1 MLLNPSK
8 VFYAMSDKNQLMRV
22 GLILVFLLVSGPL
35 SFVHAQVQEEV
46 LECQPQE
53 LSFGVN
59 NAFLRA
65 MTDDLS
71 QPSESWLLYMPTIC
85 GQTESALR
93 EALPFQIKTIE
104 QPIQIQGSFI
114 IDLTESN
121 NLRHQLN
128 SIDFVERWSIIE
140 EHTNIPRFIPN
151 DPSFSSQWHLLN
163 TGQGSGT
170 VGEDANVTGA
180 WNSATGNGVLISV
193 VDDGVDHQHSDL
205 SPNYLTSIDY
215 DYCGNDGDP
224 TPTSNDGHGTA
235 AAGVAAA
242 KGNDNNG
249 VTGAAL
255 DADLI
260 GLRLIACSNT
270 DQDEADAIGHRRDIV
285 GISSNSWGPSD
296 NGRTLKGPEPLLQ
309 ASLEENV
316 YLGRGG
322 LGTITTLAGGNG
334 RSNGDNSNYDGYA
347 NTRFTIGVAAIADS
361 GYQSYYSEDGA
372 NILVAAHSN
381 GGSQGI
387 TTTDIRGSG
396 GYTSSDIYNNFG
408 GTSSATPLTSGVI
421 ALMLDANPALTYRD
435 VQHVLVHSARTNDA
449 SDADWSV
456 NGAGHDFNHK
466 YGHGALDAGLAVHIA
481 ANWTNVGPELNWTSG
496 EKSISKAIPDN
507 TANGLSDSI
516 LVDAGLLVET
526 VEIRFD
532 ADHTYRGDIEVSL
545 TSPDG
550 TVSRLSEKHTDNNNN
565 YNEWVFSSV
574 LHWDESSDGTW
585 TIEVNDN
592 QNGGT
597 GTWNH
602 WELLIHGAEEVIDTD
617 NDGLPDEDETNIHN
631 TDPLDSDTDNDNL
644 PDGFEIFNSSTNPT
658 DDDTDDDLLLDGQEV
673 LVFLTNPLQSDTD
686 SDGLND
692 GTEVLVTNSNPLV
705 YDADEDAD
713 GWYWF
718 QDCNDTNPLI
728 KPMVIELL
736 DGVDNN
742 CVDGIDEGFAQLD
755 SDNDRLSDWA
765 EFHVQ
770 NTDWLDADS
779 DDDGLEDG
787 DEVQIYFSD
796 PTTYDPDE
804 DQDGYYWFQDC
815 DDVNPDR
822 NPGLD
827 EWLNGIDDDC
837 DEAIDE
843 DFIGLDRDRDGL
855 LDLDEFI
862 LYGTDWLD
870 ADTDDDGLQDGYE
883 FFINTNP
890 LFADLDN
897 DGDGVRWFNDC
908 DDNDSNISPYKT
920 EIRNGIDDNCN
931 NEIDEGI
938 EPLAP
943 KILIVSIDYS
953 QQAIEQPIQITT
965 YANQDTLE
973 IIYEFEPG
981 LGIEIQQNKAIVTSV
996 NQGTFG
1002 GSVCAIADLTID
1014 CQLFTFTFLEVEENV
1029 VEPSE
1034 KPDPKQSASYLS
1046 QVSQHFLFIA
1056 IGTVILL
1063 AIVAI
1068 GWKRE
1073 KAVQQWQPIH
1083 SEYVE
1088 NVPAAPD
1095 LSMLNNGFDNR

>member
-1 MLLNPSK
+1 
-8 VFYAMSDKNQLMRV
+8 MRA

-35 SFVHAQVQEEV
+35 SFVQAEAKDEV
-46 LECQPQE
+46 FECQPEE

-59 NAFLRA
+59 NAFVRA
-65 MTDDLS
+65 MTDGSS
-71 QPSESWLLYMPTIC
+71 QQSEEWLLYMPTMC
-85 GQTESALR
+85 GQSESHIR
-93 EALPFQIKTIE
+93 GALPFPIKAIE
-104 QPIQIQGSFI
+104 QPIQIEGSFI
-114 IDLTESN
+114 IEIAEPE
-121 NLRHQLN
+121 NLRNQLN
-128 SIDFVERWSIIE
+128 SIDVVKRWSAIH

-180 WNSATGNGVLISV
+180 WNTATGNGVLISV
-193 VDDGVDHQHSDL
+193 VDDGVDHQHPDL

-235 AAGVAAA
+235 AAGVAGA
-242 KGNDNNG
+242 KGNNNNG

-285 GISSNSWGPSD
+285 GVSSNSWGPSD

-309 ASLEENV
+309 ASLEDNV

-347 NTRFTIGVAAIADS
+347 NTRFTIGVAAITDS
-361 GYQSYYSEDGA
+361 GEQSYYSEDGA

-408 GTSSATPLTSGVI
+408 GTSSATPLVSGVV
-421 ALMLDANPALTYRD
+421 ALMLDANPGLTYRD
-435 VQHVLVHSARTNDA
+435 VQHILVHSARTNDA
-449 SDADWSV
+449 SDNDWSV

-481 ANWTNVGPELNWTSG
+481 TNWTNVNPELNWTSG
-496 EKSISKAIPDN
+496 EKSISQTIPDN
-507 TANGLSDSI
+507 TANGLSDTV
-516 LVDAGLLVET
+516 LVEAGLLVET
-526 VEIRFD
+526 VEVRFD

-550 TVSRLSEKHTDNNNN
+550 TISRLSERHSDNNNN

-585 TIEVNDN
+585 TINVNDV

-617 NDGLPDEDETNIHN
+617 NDGLPDEDEENIHN

-644 PDGFEIFNSSTNPT
+644 PDGFEIFNSSTDPT

-673 LVFLTNPLQSDTD
+673 LIFLTNPLQGDTD
-686 SDGLND
+686 FDGLND
-692 GTEVLVTNSNPLV
+692 GVEVLVTNSNPLV
-705 YDADEDAD
+705 YDVDEDSD

-728 KPMVIELL
+728 KPMVAELL

-770 NTDWLDADS
+770 NTDWNDADT

-804 DQDGYYWFQDC
+804 DLDGYYWFQDC
-815 DDVNPDR
+815 DDLNPDR
-822 NPGLD
+822 SPGLD

-837 DEAIDE
+837 DESVDE
-843 DFIGLDRDRDGL
+843 DFIGLDRDMDGL
-855 LDLDEFI
+855 LDLDEFNI
-862 LYGTDWLD
+862 FNTDWMD
-870 ADTDDDGLQDGYE
+870 ADTDNDGLQDGYE
-883 FFINTNP
+883 LFIDTNP

-897 DGDGVRWFNDC
+897 DGDGVRWFDDC
-908 DDNDSNISPYKT
+908 DDNDSNISPFKI
-920 EIRNGIDDNCN
+920 EQRNGLDDNCN
-931 NEIDEGI
+931 GEIDEGI
-938 EPLAP
+938 EPLDP
-943 KILIVSIDYS
+943 EILIVSIS
-953 QQAIEQPIQITT
+953 NTEQNIDEPIQIIT

-973 IIYEFEPG
+973 IIYEFESG
-981 LGIEIQQNKAIVTSV
+981 LTIETQQNRATVYSNNPGI
-996 NQGTFG
+996 FG
-1002 GSVCAIADLTID
+1002 GSVCAIADFSID
-1014 CQLFTFTFLEVEENV
+1014 CQSFTLTFVEVKEVES
-1029 VEPSE
+1029 EPITEQESR
-1034 KPDPKQSASYLS
+1034 QSATYAS
-1046 QVSQHFLFIA
+1046 QVSQHFLMICIA
-1056 IGTVILL
+1056 TGILL
-1063 AIVAI
+1063 AIVGL
-1068 GWKRE
+1068 GWKRNE
-1073 KAVQQWQPIH
+1073 KSPPWQPVQSQLPQNIP
-1083 SEYVE
+1083 S
-1088 NVPAAPD
+1088 APD
-1095 LSMLNNGFDNR
+1095 LSLLTRGFDNR

>member
-1 MLLNPSK
+1 
-8 VFYAMSDKNQLMRV
+8 MRA

-35 SFVHAQVQEEV
+35 SFAQAEVQEEV
-46 LECQPQE
+46 FQCQPQE

-59 NAFLRA
+59 NAFTRA
-65 MTDDLS
+65 MTDDSS
-71 QPSESWLLYMPTIC
+71 QPSESWLLYMPALC
-85 GQTESALR
+85 GQSESMIGD
-93 EALPFQIKTIE
+93 ALPFQIESIE
-104 QPIQIQGSFI
+104 QPNQIQGSFI
-114 IDLTESN
+114 IELSESMN
-121 NLRHQLN
+121 IRDQLN
-128 SIDFVERWSIIE
+128 SLDSVEVWSPIY
-140 EHTNIPRFIPN
+140 EHTNTPRFIPN

-163 TGQGSGT
+163 TGQNSGT
-170 VGEDANVTGA
+170 AGEDANVTGA
-180 WNSATGNGVLISV
+180 WDSATGNGVIIAI

-224 TPTSNDGHGTA
+224 TPTSDDGHGTA
-235 AAGVAAA
+235 AAGVAGA

-309 ASLEENV
+309 ASLEDNV

-334 RSNGDNSNYDGYA
+334 QNNGDNSNYDGYA
-347 NTRFTIGVAAIADS
+347 NTRFTIGVAAITDS
-361 GYQSYYSEDGA
+361 GTQSYYSEDGA

-408 GTSSATPLTSGVI
+408 GTSSATPLVSGVV
-421 ALMLDANPALTYRD
+421 ALMLDVNPALTYRD
-435 VQHVLVHSARTNDA
+435 VQHILVQSARTNHA
-449 SDADWSV
+449 SDNDWSV

-481 ANWTNVGPELNWTSG
+481 ANWTNVDPEFNWTTG
-496 EKSISKAIPDN
+496 ELSITQAIPDN
-507 TANGLSDSI
+507 TANGLSDTVV
-516 LVDAGLLVET
+516 VDAGLLVET
-526 VEIRFD
+526 VEVRFD
-532 ADHTYRGDIEVSL
+532 ADHTYRGDIEVTL

-550 TVSRLSEKHTDNNNN
+550 TISRLSEKHSDNNNN

-585 TIEVNDN
+585 TIEVNDV

-617 NDGLPDEDETNIHN
+617 NDGLPDEDEENIHN

-673 LVFLTNPLQSDTD
+673 LIFLTNPLQSDTD
-686 SDGLND
+686 ADGLND

-705 YDADEDAD
+705 FDADDDSD

-718 QDCNDTNPLI
+718 QDCNDTNALI
-728 KPMVIELL
+728 KPMAPELL

-742 CVDGIDEGFAQLD
+742 CINGIDEGFAQLD

-770 NTDWLDADS
+770 NTDWNDADS

-796 PTTYDPDE
+796 PTTYDPD
-804 DQDGYYWFQDC
+804 DDLDGYYWFQDC
-815 DDVNPDR
+815 DDENPDR
-822 NPGLD
+822 NPGLA

-837 DEAIDE
+837 DDSIDE

-855 LDLDEFI
+855 EDLDEFI
-862 LYGTDWLD
+862 NYGTDWLD
-870 ADTDDDGLQDGYE
+870 ADTDNDGLQDGYE
-883 FFINTNP
+883 LFINTNP

-897 DGDGVRWFNDC
+897 DGDGVRWFDDC
-908 DDNDSNISPYKT
+908 NDNDSSISPFKI
-920 EIRNGIDDNCN
+920 ELRNGLDDNCN

-938 EPLAP
+938 EPLVP
-943 KILIVSIDYS
+943 EILVLSISHDN
-953 QQAIEQPIQITT
+953 QTLGEPIKITT
-965 YANQDTLE
+965 YANQDTSQVL
-973 IIYEFEPG
+973 YEFEPG
-981 LGIEIQQNKAIVTSV
+981 LAIQIQQNKAIINSQ
-996 NQGTFG
+996 NPGTYG
-1002 GSVCAIADLTID
+1002 GSVCAIAEDAID
-1014 CQLFTFTFLEVEENV
+1014 CQQFTFTFIVAQEIVIEPVAKEE
-1029 VEPSE
+1029 S
-1034 KPDPKQSASYLS
+1034 KQSATYAS
-1046 QVSQHFLFIA
+1046 QVSEHFIL
-1056 IGTVILL
+1056 IGLSILILL
-1063 AIVAI
+1063 GIVGL
-1068 GWKRE
+1068 GWKKE
-1073 KAVQQWQPIH
+1073 KAAHTWQPVQPETL
-1083 SEYVE
+1083 EYI
-1088 NVPAAPD
+1088 PSAPD
-1095 LSMLNNGFDNR
+1095 LSLLTNGFDNR

>member
-1 MLLNPSK
+1 
-8 VFYAMSDKNQLMRV
+8 MSAKEKPMRV

-35 SFVHAQVQEEV
+35 SFAQAEVQEEV
-46 LECQPQE
+46 YQCQPKE

-59 NAFLRA
+59 NAFVRA
-65 MTDDLS
+65 MTEDSS
-71 QPSESWLLYMPTIC
+71 QPSDSWLLYMPGLC
-85 GQTESALR
+85 GQSESTLR
-93 EALPFQIKTIE
+93 TALPFEIETIE

-114 IDLTESN
+114 IELAESD
-121 NLRHQLN
+121 NLREKLN
-128 SIDFVERWSIIE
+128 AIDLVERWSAIH

-163 TGQGSGT
+163 TGQGTGT
-170 VGEDANVTGA
+170 IGEDANVTGA
-180 WNSATGNGVLISV
+180 WDSATGNGVLISV

-309 ASLEENV
+309 ASLEDNV

-334 RSNGDNSNYDGYA
+334 RTNGDNSNYDGYA

-421 ALMLDANPALTYRD
+421 ALMLDANPTLTYRD

-449 SDADWSV
+449 SDTDWSV

-496 EKSISKAIPDN
+496 EQSISQTIPDN
-507 TANGLSDSI
+507 TANGLSDTVV
-516 LVDAGLLVET
+516 VDAGLLVET
-526 VEIRFD
+526 VEVRFD
-532 ADHTYRGDIEVSL
+532 ADHTYRGDIEVKL

-550 TVSRLSEKHTDNNNN
+550 TISRLAEVHNDNNNN
-565 YNEWVFSSV
+565 FNEWVFSSV
-574 LHWDESSDGTW
+574 LHWDESSDGAW

-617 NDGLPDEDETNIHN
+617 NDGLPDEDEENIHN

-705 YDADEDAD
+705 YDMDEDAD

-728 KPMVIELL
+728 KPMVTELL

-742 CVDGIDEGFAQLD
+742 CVDGIDEGFAQID

-787 DEVQIYFSD
+787 DEVEIYFSD
-796 PTTYDPDE
+796 PTTYDPDD

-815 DDVNPDR
+815 DDINPDR

-890 LFADLDN
+890 LIADLDN
-897 DGDGVRWFNDC
+897 DEDGVRWFNDC
-908 DDNDSNISPYKT
+908 DDNDSSISPYKT
-920 EIRNGIDDNCN
+920 EVRNGIDDNCN

-943 KILIVSIDYS
+943 KILVVSIDYS
-953 QQAIEQPIQITT
+953 QQTIEQPIKITT

-981 LGIEIQQNKAIVTSV
+981 LVIEIQQNNAIINSV
-996 NQGTFG
+996 NEGTFG
-1002 GSVCAIADLTID
+1002 GSVCAIADVTID
-1014 CQLFTFTFLEVEENV
+1014 CQQFTFTFVEVEEDV

-1034 KPDPKQSASYLS
+1034 KQDPKQSASYLS

-1068 GWKRE
+1068 GWERE
-1073 KAVQQWQPIH
+1073 KTVQQWQAIPPQ
-1083 SEYVE
+1083 YVG

-1095 LSMLNNGFDNR
+1095 LSILNKGFDNR

>member
-1 MLLNPSK
+1 MWAK
-8 VFYAMSDKNQLMRV
+8 VKIMRV

-35 SFVHAQVQEEV
+35 SFAQAEVQEEV
-46 LECQPQE
+46 FQCQPRE

-59 NAFLRA
+59 NAFVRA
-65 MTDDLS
+65 MTDDSSQLS
-71 QPSESWLLYMPTIC
+71 DSWLLYMPSLC
-85 GQTESALR
+85 GQPESTLR
-93 EALPFQIKTIE
+93 SALPFEIETIE

-114 IDLTESN
+114 IKLSESD
-121 NLRHQLN
+121 NLRDKLN
-128 SIDFVERWSIIE
+128 AIDLIERWSAIH
-140 EHTNIPRFIPN
+140 EHTNIPRLIPN

-163 TGQGSGT
+163 TGQGAGT
-170 VGEDANVTGA
+170 SGEDANVTGA
-180 WNSATGNGVLISV
+180 WDSATGNGVLISV

-309 ASLEENV
+309 ASLEDNV

-361 GYQSYYSEDGA
+361 GIQSYYSEDGA

-421 ALMLDANPALTYRD
+421 ALMLDSNPALTYRD

-449 SDADWSV
+449 SDTDWSV

-496 EKSISKAIPDN
+496 EQSISQTIPDN
-507 TANGLSDSI
+507 TANGLSDTV

-526 VEIRFD
+526 VEVRFD
-532 ADHTYRGDIEVSL
+532 ADHTYRGDIEIKL

-550 TVSRLSEKHTDNNNN
+550 TISRLAEVHNDNNNN
-565 YNEWVFSSV
+565 FNEWVFSSV

-585 TIEVNDN
+585 TIQVNDN

-617 NDGLPDEDETNIHN
+617 NDGLPDEDEENIHN
-631 TDPLDSDTDNDNL
+631 TDPLDPDTDNDNL

-673 LVFLTNPLQSDTD
+673 LIFLTNPLQSDTD

-705 YDADEDAD
+705 YDVDEDAD

-718 QDCNDTNPLI
+718 QDCNDSNPLI
-728 KPMVIELL
+728 KPLVTELL

-815 DDVNPDR
+815 DDINPDR
-822 NPGLD
+822 NPGLE

-843 DFIGLDRDRDGL
+843 DFVGLDRDRDGL

-883 FFINTNP
+883 FIISTNP

-908 DDNDSNISPYKT
+908 DDNDTSISPYKT

-931 NEIDEGI
+931 DEIDEGI
-938 EPLAP
+938 KPLTP
-943 KILIVSIDYS
+943 KVLFVSVDFS
-953 QQAIEQPIQITT
+953 EQVVEKPIHITA

-973 IIYEFEPG
+973 IRYEFEPG
-981 LGIEIQQNKAIVTSV
+981 LGIDIQQNKAIVNSA

-1002 GSVCAIADLTID
+1002 GSVCAIADFTID
-1014 CQLFTFTFLEVEENV
+1014 CQQFTFTFVESEEDV
-1029 VEPSE
+1029 IEPSE
-1034 KPDPKQSASYLS
+1034 KQDPKQSTSYLDR
-1046 QVSQHFLFIA
+1046 VSQHFLFIT
-1056 IGTVILL
+1056 IGIVIVL
-1063 AIVAI
+1063 ATVAI
-1068 GWKRE
+1068 GWKRKIVVHE
-1073 KAVQQWQPIH
+1073 WQPAH
-1083 SEYVE
+1083 SEYSGDI
-1088 NVPAAPD
+1088 PAAPD
-1095 LSMLNNGFDNR
+1095 LSIFNNGFDNR